1 MRVRS
6 IRWKAPEGGENRRS
20 GTTGA
25 QSLPLSCATAY
36 EATARDAA
44 QGRPGNCR
52 SRADRKVRVAVCPRS
67 QDPRLISG
75 GSESKDVW
83 KRSEE
88 ISAMEELLA
97 RVTARTGLDAATAQT
112 AIGHILAFLQKEG
125 PETEVNQ
132 LLAALPGSESLIA
145 ESNAGESGGGGLM
158 GMLGGMM
165 GGGGVMALGQKLMA
179 AGVPM
184 GQMQPLG
191 QELFA
196 FGREKVG
203 EDAMGPIIG
212 SIPGLNQFV

>member
-1 MRVRS
+1 
-6 IRWKAPEGGENRRS
+6 
-20 GTTGA
+20 
-25 QSLPLSCATAY
+25 
-36 EATARDAA
+36 
-44 QGRPGNCR
+44 
-52 SRADRKVRVAVCPRS
+52 
-67 QDPRLISG
+67 LISG
-75 GSESKDVW
+75 VPESNDTSKDTW

-88 ISAMEELLA
+88 IITMDELLA

-125 PETEVNQ
+125 PENEVGQ
-132 LLAALPGSESLIA
+132 LLAALPGSESLVA
-145 ESNAGESGGGGLM
+145 ESNASESGGGLM

-165 GGGGVMALGQKLMA
+165 GGGGVMALGQKLMS